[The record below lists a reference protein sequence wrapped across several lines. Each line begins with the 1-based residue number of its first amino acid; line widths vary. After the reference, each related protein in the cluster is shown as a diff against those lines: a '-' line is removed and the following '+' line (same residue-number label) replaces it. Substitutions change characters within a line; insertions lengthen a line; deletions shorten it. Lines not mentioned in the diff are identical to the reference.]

1 MPKNPVIRFNGM
13 NNRVKP
19 HELGLDKCVYAL
31 NVMFTDQ
38 GELIIPGQEFAEFFD
53 GNVHSV
59 NSSANGIL
67 YVSSGTLYKYA
78 GTPVSLKTSIGSNAV
93 AYTRPIGTTVYFA
106 NGTVTGRFVKGESS
120 AREWGTPIPTSQPTV
135 AAISTG
141 GMTAGT
147 YRVVTTWIA
156 GEESGASNSVE
167 VDVEEGGGIQ
177 LSSFPTP
184 PSYAT
189 KIGVYC
195 SHVNGKDLYLY
206 GEYATNTTSVSL
218 LAFKGTIPL
227 DTQFGIPPAPVVSA
241 PMIDHYGRIYWG
253 DDVYLRRTHIGR
265 FGPTYGLTMPFDY
278 LTVLDSAIQTVV
290 SVKGALYVGTL
301 NSLYRITNIDAPDE
315 SPADV
320 DPISDAGTVKGSEC
334 YDAEDNAYF
343 MSHRGFIKVSEE
355 GLQELSFA
363 EMALPLYTAGSMTYV
378 EYDGLKHLLFSG
390 SGGTANPLA
399 IKAWNDAETFPQTSG
414 WALNLKTLAVSK
426 YDFSAFNRLHN
437 GYASGSGGLSALG
450 AGSVA
455 AGSAKT
461 GRYDFG
467 EARKKRIPDAYLE
480 IDGDKLNLNV
490 VTDNSDIDYPTDAT
504 TTRET
509 VSIDLARG
517 ANGRYWQFEFSN
529 ATGNSAVVSEM
540 ELPIIPMQ
548 RHR

>member
-1 MPKNPVIRFNGM
+1 MAKNPVIKFNGM
-13 NNRVKP
+13 SNRVKP
-19 HELGLDKCVYAL
+19 HELGLDKCAYAL
-31 NVMFTDQ
+31 NVMFTEQ
-38 GELIIPGQEFAEFFD
+38 GELILPGQEFTEFFD
-53 GNVHSV
+53 GDVHSV
-59 NSSANGIL
+59 NASGNGIL
-67 YVSSGTLYKYA
+67 YASSGTLYKYA
-78 GTPVSLKTSIGSNAV
+78 ATPVALKASVGSNAFSF
-93 AYTRPIGTTVYFA
+93 TRPIGNTVYFS

-120 AREWGTPIPTSQPTV
+120 AREWGTPIPTSEPTV

-167 VDVEEGGGIQ
+167 VDVEEGGGIL

-189 KIGVYC
+189 KIGIYC
-195 SHVNGKDLYLY
+195 SHANGKDLYLY

-227 DTQFGIPPAPVVSA
+227 DTQFGIPPAPAVGA
-241 PMIDHYGRIYWG
+241 PMVDHYGRIYWG
-253 DDVYLRRTHIGR
+253 DDIYLRRTHIGR
-265 FGPTYGLTMPFDY
+265 FGPTYGLTMPWDY
-278 LTVLDSAIQTVV
+278 LAVLDSAIQTVV
-290 SVKGALYVGTL
+290 SVPGALYVGTL
-301 NSLYRITNIDAPDE
+301 YALYRITNIDAPDD
-315 SPADV
+315 SPCIVEALQDT
-320 DPISDAGTVKGSEC
+320 AGVKGSEC
-334 YDAEDNAYF
+334 YDAEGDAYF
-343 MSHRGFIKVSEE
+343 MSHRGFMKATPED
-355 GLQELSFA
+355 LQELSF
-363 EMALPLYTAGSMTYV
+363 EQMALPLYTAGSMTYT

-390 SGGTANPLA
+390 SGGTSNPLA
-399 IKAWNDAETFPQTSG
+399 VKAWNDAETFPQTSG

-426 YDFSAFNRLHN
+426 YDFSSFNRLHN

-467 EARKKRIPDAYLE
+467 TALKKRIPDAYLE

-490 VTDNSDIDYPTDAT
+490 VTDNSDIDYTIDAT

-509 VSIDLARG
+509 VNVDLARG
-517 ANGRYWQFEFSN
+517 ANGRYWQFELSN
-529 ATGNSAVVSEM
+529 ATGNSAVVSEI
-540 ELPIIPMQ
+540 ELPVIPMQ